1 MAEVPTAITRSRD
14 EEENLR
20 KWFDGLWSDGTGMPG
35 CDTNFRARKSV
46 VDVISRM
53 AYSALR
59 RRMIPEPTSDP
70 ASNSALS
77 REKILG
83 AFEALSSELG
93 QRGVVGE
100 VCLLGGT
107 VMVLAFTARLTT
119 KDVDALFQPAQP
131 IRQIASRIAAEQHL
145 PENWLNDGAKGF
157 LSARHET
164 TTGNLPQFPHL
175 RLTMPVPEY
184 LLAMKC
190 MAARLGGTG
199 DEPSDVADIRFLI
212 RHLAFKS
219 PAEVLDVVTL
229 YYPANRIPVKT
240 QYLVEGL
247 FEEDL
252 P

>member
-1 MAEVPTAITRSRD
+1 MTR
-14 EEENLR
+14 E
-20 KWFDGLWSDGTGMPG
+20 T
-35 CDTNFRARKSV
+35 
-46 VDVISRM
+46 
-53 AYSALR
+53 
-59 RRMIPEPTSDP
+59 TSDP

-77 REKILG
+77 RETILR
-83 AFEALSSELG
+83 AFEALSIELG

-100 VCLLGGT
+100 VCLFGGT

-131 IRQIASRIAAEQHL
+131 IREIARRIATEQNL
-145 PENWLNDGAKGF
+145 PEDWLNDGAKGF

-190 MAARLGGTG
+190 MAARLGGTA

-212 RHLAFKS
+212 RHLALQS
-219 PAEVLDVVTL
+219 AAEVLDVVAL
-229 YYPANRIPVKT
+229 YYPASRIPVKT

-247 FEEDL
+247 FEEGQ